1 MSTIGGV
8 KIRTPRLPDPRVIR
22 AEIDALK
29 SRIGELR
36 SLLPLAETQ
45 HLRKS
50 LSDRDPNQV
59 PAKGVTR

>member
-1 MSTIGGV
+1 M

-36 SLLPLAETQ
+36 SLLPLAEVQ

-50 LSDRDPNQV
+50 LRRSESGPSAPRAV
-59 PAKGVTR
+59 MR

>member
-1 MSTIGGV
+1 M

-36 SLLPLAETQ
+36 SLLPLAEVQ

-50 LSDRDPNQV
+50 LRKDNCTEEA
-59 PAKGVTR
+59 AKVVAR